1 MVLEGNW
8 KDPPWVSVGKGF
20 GGHVRNCGP
29 KCNGTR
35 GARNS
40 VCLNDHKP
48 EMTRV
53 TSIYRNSLHYRAKE
67 TRDNERL
74 AEKSPSKR
82 KYRITLQNSSVNVHV
97 SIKVSVYAHLHR

>member
-1 MVLEGNW
+1 MILEGNW
-8 KDPPWVSVGKGF
+8 KDPPWVFGREGF

-53 TSIYRNSLHYRAKE
+53 TVRAWVFTTVCCKRDAQQRTFGRKE
-67 TRDNERL
+67 
-74 AEKSPSKR
+74 
-82 KYRITLQNSSVNVHV
+82 SV
-97 SIKVSVYAHLHR
+97 